1 MEKRIAVVGDFLE
14 LGARAVAS
22 GFAVAIV
29 LAGVTLALAGAS
41 QPATSAELPHASAA
55 TAAANEPWSPASTSI
70 AQDRDLTDVDALW
83 ATGQRE
89 RDTGSSLQIVL
100 GMLALSA
107 ASIVAVLGRAAAK
120 SERSFRAETRL

>member
-70 AQDRDLTDVDALW
+70 AQDSAPADVDALW
-83 ATGQRE
+83 ATREGE
-89 RDTGSSLQIVL
+89 RDAGMNLQIAL
-100 GMLALSA
+100 GMLALSSA
-107 ASIVAVLGRAAAK
+107 GIVAAVGRAAAK